1 MKMPML
7 TKTINFTDAGFLTIN
22 QKGEQT
28 AHTRRFYKKMS
39 FAAVVRELKKEFG
52 IKLVRFPIHVANLS
66 KTYEMP
72 VILFMQVA
80 TPIEPLKGKA
90 LSE

>member
-1 MKMPML
+1 MKMPMM
-7 TKTINFTDAGFLTIN
+7 TKTINFTDTSFLTIDIN
-22 QKGEQT
+22 GEQT

-39 FAAVVRELKKEFG
+39 YAAVVRELKKEFG
-52 IKLVRFPIHVANLS
+52 IKLVRYPVHVANLS
-66 KTYEMP
+66 ETYEMP

-80 TPIEPLKGKA
+80 NKVQPQKGNT